1 MLNCIIIDDEAKAR
15 NAFTKIIARYFADK
29 LKVVATAASV
39 KEGVREIH
47 RHNPDIVFLDIEM
60 PKENGFKLFDY
71 FKKFDFEVIFTTA
84 YNQYA
89 IEAIKFAAL
98 DYLLKPI
105 NYLDLMETLKRYE
118 EKHKNPMNDLRIKT
132 LVSNL
137 LTGSV
142 IEQKIALP
150 TMEGYQMVKLNE
162 IVYCEADESYCN
174 IHLVNTETIVV
185 PKTLKEIE
193 KTLSDE
199 IFFRIHKSYLVNL
212 NYVSK
217 YIKVDGSFV
226 ILEDGTELDVAIRR
240 KNDFIRA
247 LTQTSFKE

>member
-15 NAFTKIIARYFADK
+15 AAFTKIIERYFADK

-60 PKENGFKLFDY
+60 PQENGFMLFKY
-71 FKKFDFEVIFTTA
+71 FKKCDFEVIFTTA

-89 IEAIKFAAL
+89 IDAIKYAAL

-105 NYLDLMETLKRYE
+105 NYLDLMEALKRYE
-118 EKHKNPMNDLRIKT
+118 QKHENPMGEIRYKT
-132 LVSNL
+132 LLSNL
-137 LTGSV
+137 MTGSF

-162 IVYCEADESYCN
+162 IVYCQADESYCT
-174 IHLVNTETIVV
+174 IHLVNNDIIVV

-199 IFFRIHKSYLVNL
+199 IFFRIHKSYLINL

-226 ILEDGTELDVAIRR
+226 ILEDGTELDVAVRR
-240 KNDFIRA
+240 KNDFIKA
-247 LTQTSFKE
+247 LTQKSFKE